1 MNRKQF
7 ATILVL
13 ISLLVAIT
21 GRCLATT
28 VEANLTSLATI
39 PVTASSYTAGGN
51 DVQISL
57 GFAPATGACL
67 TVIKNTGPAF
77 IDGQFTNLAQGQTV
91 TLSYDGVPYIFVA
104 NYYGGSGN
112 DLVLQWKVTSPS
124 AWGSDYSGQL
134 GNGSTN
140 NNSFPDQ
147 VIQSG
152 VLAGKTIT
160 TMAAGHT
167 HSLALCS
174 DGILAAW
181 GCNGYGQLG
190 NGSSGNLSSSPVLV
204 NQSGVLAGKTIIAVA
219 AGTDHSLTLC
229 SDGTLAAW
237 GRNSLGQLGNGSTSN
252 NSSPVL
258 VNQSGVLAGKTII
271 AISAG
276 AYHNLAMCSDGT
288 VAVWGHNYD
297 GQLGNGSTASSLI
310 PVLVDQTGIL
320 AGRNIT
326 SVTTG
331 SAHSLALCSDG
342 TLACWGYNNFG
353 QLGNGSS
360 GNNSSPVLVS
370 SSGVLAGK
378 TVTSVSAG
386 SSHCLALCADGTVAA
401 WGNNEHGQLGNGGGP
416 NSLSPVLVDRTGVLA
431 GRTIIAVTAG
441 SSHSFALCSD
451 GTLAAWGYNLYGQ
464 IGNGSTSDWST
475 PVLVNQS
482 GVLAGKTITT
492 VAAGG
497 DFSLVLCSDGTLA
510 AWGYNN
516 SGRLGDGSSTN
527 RSSPVLVNRAGV
539 LAGKTITTIAA
550 GYSHC
555 LALCSDGTLTTWG
568 YNSYGSR
575 TSPVL
580 VNQSGALAGKTISF
594 IAAGYDYSLALCSDG
609 TLAAWGYNSSGQLG
623 NGSTTNSSSPVP
635 VNQSGVLAG
644 KTITA
649 VSACYM
655 HNLALCSDG
664 TLVSWG
670 LNNFG
675 QLGNGA
681 IGPGTDSATPILVNS
696 SDVLAGKTVTAIAA
710 GGYDS
715 LALVASPPST
725 VSTLVD
731 LSLGSGS
738 LSPAFAPTTTSYSSA
753 VAENVTSIT
762 VTPMVMDAYAT
773 VTVNGSPVAS
783 GTESQGIPLM
793 AGANIVTVQAS
804 AEDGISRT
812 TYTITVTRADSYQAW
827 MESEFPVQAD
837 RDNPGISGCM
847 ATPANDGIAN
857 LMKYALALE
866 PREPATSFLPAT
878 GTHNGYMTLTYRK
891 NKQASNLRYTV
902 EATGT
907 LAEADWQP
915 ATSVVS
921 VSDAGNHWLVT
932 IQDNVPQTGHASR
945 FMRLKIEE

>member
-258 VNQSGVLAGKTII
+258 VNQSGVLAGKTVI
-271 AISAG
+271 AVAAG
-276 AYHNLAMCSDGT
+276 TD
-288 VAVWGHNYD
+288 
-297 GQLGNGSTASSLI
+297 
-310 PVLVDQTGIL
+310 
-320 AGRNIT
+320 
-326 SVTTG
+326 
-331 SAHSLALCSDG
+331 HSLALCSDG
-342 TLACWGYNNFG
+342 TLAAWDRNSFG
-353 QLGNGSS
+353 QLGNGSTS
-360 GNNSSPVLVS
+360 NNSS
-370 SSGVLAGK
+370 
-378 TVTSVSAG
+378 
-386 SSHCLALCADGTVAA
+386 
-401 WGNNEHGQLGNGGGP
+401 
-416 NSLSPVLVDRTGVLA
+416 
-431 GRTIIAVTAG
+431 
-441 SSHSFALCSD
+441 
-451 GTLAAWGYNLYGQ
+451 
-464 IGNGSTSDWST
+464 

-482 GVLAGKTITT
+482 GVLAGKTIIAIAT
-492 VAAGG
+492 G
-497 DFSLVLCSDGTLA
+497 D
-510 AWGYNN
+510 N
-516 SGRLGDGSSTN
+516 
-527 RSSPVLVNRAGV
+527 
-539 LAGKTITTIAA
+539 
-550 GYSHC
+550 HC
-555 LALCSDGTLTTWG
+555 
-568 YNSYGSR
+568 
-575 TSPVL
+575 
-580 VNQSGALAGKTISF
+580 
-594 IAAGYDYSLALCSDG
+594 LALCSDG
-609 TLAAWGYNSSGQLG
+609 TLAAWGYNYSGQLG
-623 NGSTTNSSSPVP
+623 NGSTSNNSSPVL
-635 VNQSGVLAG
+635 VNQSAVLAG

-649 VSACYM
+649 ISAGAH
-655 HNLALCSDG
+655 HNLAMCSDG
-664 TLVSWG
+664 TLAVWG
-670 LNNFG
+670 Y
-675 QLGNGA
+675 
-681 IGPGTDSATPILVNS
+681 NS
-696 SDVLAGKTVTAIAA
+696 
-710 GGYDS
+710 
-715 LALVASPPST
+715 
-725 VSTLVD
+725 
-731 LSLGSGS
+731 
-738 LSPAFAPTTTSYSSA
+738 
-753 VAENVTSIT
+753 
-762 VTPMVMDAYAT
+762 
-773 VTVNGSPVAS
+773 
-783 GTESQGIPLM
+783 
-793 AGANIVTVQAS
+793 
-804 AEDGISRT
+804 
-812 TYTITVTRADSYQAW
+812 
-827 MESEFPVQAD
+827 
-837 RDNPGISGCM
+837 
-847 ATPANDGIAN
+847 
-857 LMKYALALE
+857 
-866 PREPATSFLPAT
+866 
-878 GTHNGYMTLTYRK
+878 
-891 NKQASNLRYTV
+891 
-902 EATGT
+902 
-907 LAEADWQP
+907 
-915 ATSVVS
+915 
-921 VSDAGNHWLVT
+921 
-932 IQDNVPQTGHASR
+932 
-945 FMRLKIEE
+945 